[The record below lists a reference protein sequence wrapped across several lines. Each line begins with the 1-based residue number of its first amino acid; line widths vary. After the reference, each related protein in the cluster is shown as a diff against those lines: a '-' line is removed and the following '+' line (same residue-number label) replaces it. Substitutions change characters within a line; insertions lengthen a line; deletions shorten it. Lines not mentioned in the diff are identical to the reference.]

1 MAENLKVKVTVD
13 TKEAERSLA
22 SLQGVVGGLLAAL
35 AGREVIQFADSITSL
50 QNKLMT
56 ISPSLENATKQF
68 EAITRIAISSRAP
81 LSATGDLY
89 FRIARSADAL
99 GISQLEAATITD
111 SLAKAMATT
120 GMSAAEA
127 AGPLLQLGQALQSG
141 RFQGDELRSIL
152 EGMPIVAQAM
162 ADSLGVTVGKLRE
175 LGSQGKLTGDVF
187 VKAMQS
193 SRDSILEAFGKTTP
207 TISQSFEVLKTSAAI
222 AYNEFEKNS
231 EAGRKTGAAIEYLA
245 FMLYKASKDID
256 QFIEPL
262 AKVIK
267 FLAILLTFTVIGRI
281 IRAIGAAFA
290 YISSTISLAAA
301 EGAAVVAA
309 FRTMVASGKTLG
321 RTIQITATSFFTF
334 FKRIA
339 SGFPFMEAM
348 KRLIIALGNRLGYLK
363 PVIAAVAT
371 FFGKLG
377 GAIAYVAGAIAS
389 FVGVDKIVEEFNSF
403 GDASSDNSKE
413 LADFRAEM
421 ADFNTGLDET
431 KGSGKALAESQAEIA
446 QKVSAARKEIELQAE
461 AYHRNVAAIKEQIQF
476 QRDQI
481 GISEEQLRVNEAVR
495 DFNKSYSEEERRM
508 QEEIAKL
515 RAKGAGATD
524 EERGQIAELQIQM
537 ERLRASRDSD
547 LASIRA
553 TTLALYAETQAYEV
567 NKAAKQATMDIVAG
581 GLDFRTQLAQ
591 QQQLADAENE
601 LVRKKLEMQFELEK
615 TNQQALLELRKKYVG
630 QEIPAVELAA
640 LEQIRAVRQQE
651 LELNGRALEED
662 FERRRTFLYGWTQ
675 ASKDALN
682 ELSNTVADQ
691 ATYARNIFNT
701 ITNGFTNSIMK
712 FVETGKLSF
721 KDLFKSLMTEI
732 IKMQMNK
739 LFLSIFGKSGP
750 LGNIFAGLFAEGG
763 RIPSGQFG
771 IVGERG
777 PEIVTGPANVTGTDA
792 TAALMGGRGAT
803 NITYNIQAVDAMSF
817 KQLVARDPEFIYSV
831 TQLGARRLPR

>member
-187 VKAMQS
+187 VKAMQA

-245 FMLYKASKDID
+245 FMLYKASKDMD
-256 QFIEPL
+256 AFIEPL

-267 FLAILLTFTVIGRI
+267 FLAILLTFTVVGRI
-281 IRAIGAAFA
+281 IRAIGAAFTSITGA
-290 YISSTISLAAA
+290 VTAAGSAFAGIRVAFA
-301 EGAAVVAA
+301 EMTAA
-309 FRTMVASGKTLG
+309 GKTIG
-321 RTIQITATSFFTF
+321 KTIQITGWYFARF
-334 FKRIA
+334 FKELFAGNPIIA
-339 SGFPFMEAM
+339 TVG
-348 KRLIIALGNRLGYLK
+348 RLILGLGARLKWLT
-363 PVIAAVAT
+363 PVISAVVK

-377 GAIAYVAGAIAS
+377 SAIAWVGAAIGS
-389 FVGVDKIVEEFNSF
+389 VLGVDKLIEQFNSF

-446 QKVSAARKEIELQAE
+446 QKVSAARKEIQLQAE

>member
-13 TKEAERSLA
+13 TKEAERSLNG
-22 SLQGVVGGLLAAL
+22 LQTAVGGLLAAL
-35 AGREVIQFADSITSL
+35 GGREVIQFADSITSL

-56 ISPSLENATKQF
+56 ISPSLENASKQF

-187 VKAMQS
+187 VRAMQQ

-207 TISQSFEVLKTSAAI
+207 TISQSFEVLRTSAAI

-231 EAGRKTGAAIEYLA
+231 EAGKKTGAAIEYLA
-245 FMLYKASKDID
+245 FMIYKASKDMD
-256 QFIEPL
+256 AFVEPIG
-262 AKVIK
+262 KVIRVLLI
-267 FLAILLTFTVIGRI
+267 LASFTIIGKI

-290 YISSTISLAAA
+290 ALATTAGQLTAA
-301 EGAAVVAA
+301 GTGVVAA
-309 FRTMVASGKTLG
+309 FRAMYAKGLTLGKT
-321 RTIQITATSFFTF
+321 IEITAGAFLRFFR
-334 FKRIA
+334 RIT
-339 SGFPFMEAM
+339 SGFAPMEALKLLVLSLG
-348 KRLIIALGNRLGYLK
+348 KRLTWLK
-363 PVIAAVAT
+363 PVISTVAT
-371 FFGKLG
+371 FFAKLG
-377 GAIAYVAGAIAS
+377 KAIAWVGAAIGS
-389 FVGVDKIVEEFNSF
+389 VLGVDKLIDGFNSL
-403 GDASSDNSKE
+403 GDSTSDNSKE
-413 LADFRAEM
+413 LAAFREEM
-421 ADFNTGLDET
+421 SNFNTGLDET
-431 KGSGKALAESQAEIA
+431 KGSGKALAESQEEIA
-446 QKVSAARKEIELQAE
+446 RKVGAARKEIELQAD
-461 AYHRNVAAIKEQIQF
+461 AYHRNVAALKEQIQF

-481 GISEEQLRVNEAVR
+481 GLSEEQIRVNEAVR
-495 DFNKSYSEEERRM
+495 DFTKSYAEEERRM

-524 EERGQIAELQIQM
+524 EERGQMAELQVQLQ
-537 ERLRASRDSD
+537 RLRESRDGD
-547 LASIRA
+547 LAAIRA
-553 TTLALYAETQAYEV
+553 STQALYQETQAYEV
-567 NKAAKQATMDIVAG
+567 NKAAKQAAMDIVAG
-581 GLDFRTQLAQ
+581 GLDFRSQLAQ

-601 LVRKKLEMQFELEK
+601 LVRKKLEMQFEMERQ
-615 TNQQALLELRKKYVG
+615 NQQALLELRKKYVG
-630 QEIPAVELAA
+630 QDIPAVELAA
-640 LEQIRAVRQQE
+640 LEQIRTARAEE
-651 LELNGRALEED
+651 LALNQRALEED
-662 FERRRTFLYGWTQ
+662 FNRRRTFIYGWTQ
-675 ASKDALN
+675 ASKEAINSLQ
-682 ELSNTVADQ
+682 ETVADQ
-691 ATYARNIFNT
+691 GAYAKRVFTT
-701 ITNGFTNSIMK
+701 ITEGFTNSIMK

-739 LFLSIFGKSGP
+739 LFLSIFGKGGP
-750 LGNIFAGLFAEGG
+750 VGSLFAGLFAEGG
-763 RIPSGQFG
+763 RIPSGKFG
-771 IVGERG
+771 IVGEAG
-777 PEIVTGPANVTGTDA
+777 PELVRGPANVTSARD
-792 TAALMGGRGAT
+792 TAAMMGGGIT
-803 NITYNIQAVDAMSF
+803 QVTYNINAVDAMSF
-817 KQLVARDPEFIYSV
+817 KQMVAKDPEFIYSV

>member
-13 TKEAERSLA
+13 TKEAERSL
-22 SLQGVVGGLLAAL
+22 SGLQTAVGGLLAAL
-35 AGREVIQFADSITSL
+35 TGTALIQFADSVTNL

-56 ISPSLENATKQF
+56 ISPSLANAQAQF
-68 EAITRIAISSRAP
+68 SAIAKIAMSSRAP
-81 LSATGDLY
+81 LEATGELY

-111 SLAKAMATT
+111 SLAKAMAST
-120 GMSAAEA
+120 GMSAQEA

-162 ADSLGVTVGKLRE
+162 ADSLGVTVGQLRE

-187 VKAMQS
+187 VKAMQA

-207 TISQSFEVLKTSAAI
+207 TISQALTNLNTASKVAF
-222 AYNEFEKNS
+222 NEFEKNTQT
-231 EAGRKTGAAIEYLA
+231 GRTMGAAIEYLA
-245 FMLYKASKDID
+245 FMMFKLSKNIDSIIGPLNVLFKIGLALASFFVVGKI
-256 QFIEPL
+256 FS
-262 AKVIK
+262 V
-267 FLAILLTFTVIGRI
+267 VGRI
-281 IRAIGAAFA
+281 IAGVGAEAAAFGAALRSLPKTFEVIGGYIKRIFFPIANPKNTIFA
-290 YISSTISLAAA
+290 GLWKSAQTYLAPIFAFITKV
-301 EGAAVVAA
+301 GAAL
-309 FRTMVASGKTLG
+309 ASFFG
-321 RTIQITATSFFTF
+321 ITA
-334 FKRIA
+334 
-339 SGFPFMEAM
+339 
-348 KRLIIALGNRLGYLK
+348 
-363 PVIAAVAT
+363 VIDAVKDLDKAGSAT
-371 FFGKLG
+371 G
-377 GAIAYVAGAIAS
+377 
-389 FVGVDKIVEEFNSF
+389 
-403 GDASSDNSKE
+403 KE
-413 LADFRAEM
+413 LQDFRAELGN
-421 ADFNTGLDET
+421 FGEGLST
-431 KGSGKALAESQAEIA
+431 TAGSGRAVAESQAEVA
-446 QKVSAARKEIELQAE
+446 RKVAAARKEIELSAQ
-461 AYHRNVAAIKEQIQF
+461 AYHRNVAAIKEQIQY

-481 GISEEQLRVNEAVR
+481 GVSEQQVKVNEAIR
-495 DFNKSYSEEERRM
+495 DFNKNYAEEERRM
-508 QEEIAKL
+508 QDEIAKL
-515 RAKGAGATD
+515 RAKGKSATS
-524 EERGQIAELQIQM
+524 EEQGQIAELQVQ
-537 ERLRASRDSD
+537 LQKLTATRDGD

-553 TTLALYAETQAYEV
+553 TTQALYEETQAYEV
-567 NKAAKQATMDIVAG
+567 NKAAKQATMDIVATG
-581 GLDFRTQLAQ
+581 IDFRKQLEQ

-601 LVRKKLEMQFELEK
+601 LVKKKLEMQFEMEK
-615 TNQQALLELRKKYVG
+615 ANQQALLELRKKYVG

-675 ASKDALN
+675 ASKEALN
-682 ELSNTVADQ
+682 QLANTVADQ

-701 ITNGFTNSIMK
+701 ITQGFTNSIMK

-777 PEIVTGPANVTGTDA
+777 PEIVTGPASVTGTDA
-792 TAALMGGRGAT
+792 TAALMGGRGST

-831 TQLGARRLPR
+831 TQVGARRLPR